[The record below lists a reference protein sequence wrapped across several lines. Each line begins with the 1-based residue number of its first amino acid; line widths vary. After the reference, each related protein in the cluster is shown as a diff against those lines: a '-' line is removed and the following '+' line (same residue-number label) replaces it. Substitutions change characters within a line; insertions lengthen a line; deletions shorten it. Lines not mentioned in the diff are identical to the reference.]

1 MNHNDPK
8 LFKDTFWN
16 NERVKRNLKL
26 GDIAKY
32 LNVPYFTVG
41 TWFCGKAVPRDEAN
55 IRKLCEWF
63 SEMSPDDPISFDDGR
78 RHFRIAR
85 LTWQAEHD
93 LTLKAHGTDQ
103 DDEGGKF
110 MGGKKNRVTEVGK
123 FIKDRGVKHKDLAE
137 KLNVPPYKISQWVTG
152 RYFPNSDYIYLMAQ
166 ELNTDADILS
176 DMFLK
181 AYNDYHN
188 VEGQKTI
195 TDEIIESHEEPE
207 DADISMSS
215 EIEPEDVDNSMSS
228 EIEKALDDR
237 IRFVKWSKLYNE
249 SLFARIDIV
258 AHLMHLYVEWDYN
271 MWNAIEALAQERNDI
286 PFWVLRKLILEA
298 ERVNYFGEISD
309 LEDYIDE

>member
-1 MNHNDPK
+1 MKHNDPK

-16 NERVKRNLKL
+16 NERVKRNLKI
-26 GDIAKY
+26 GDVAKY

-41 TWFCGKAVPRDEAN
+41 SWFCGKAMPKEVN

-63 SEMSPDDPISFDDGR
+63 SEMLPDDPISFDDGK
-78 RHFRIAR
+78 RHFEVAR

-103 DDEGGKF
+103 DDEGEKF
-110 MGGKKNRVTEVGK
+110 MGGKRNCKTEVGK
-123 FIKDRGVKHKDLAE
+123 FIRDHGVKHKDLAE
-137 KLNVPPYKISQWVTG
+137 ELNVPPYKISQWVTG
-152 RYFPNSDYIYLMAQ
+152 KYLPNSDYIYLMAQ
-166 ELNTDADILS
+166 KLDTDADILS
-176 DMFLK
+176 DMFLR

-195 TDEIIESHEEPE
+195 TDEIMESHEEPE
-207 DADISMSS
+207 GVEALM
-215 EIEPEDVDNSMSS
+215 PS

-237 IRFVKWSKLYNE
+237 TRFVKWSKLYNE
-249 SLFARIDIV
+249 TLFARIDIV

-298 ERVNYFGEISD
+298 ERVSYFGEISD

>member
-16 NERVKRNLKL
+16 KERVKRNLKL
-26 GDIAKY
+26 GDISKY

-41 TWFCGKAVPRDEAN
+41 TWFCGKAVPRDEAH

-63 SEMSPDDPISFDDGR
+63 SGMLPDDPISFDEGE
-78 RHFRIAR
+78 RHFKIAR
-85 LTWQAEHD
+85 LTWQAEHVH
-93 LTLKAHGTDQ
+93 TLKAHGTDQ

-137 KLNVPPYKISQWVTG
+137 KLSIPPYKISQWVAG
-152 RYFPNSDYIYLMAQ
+152 RYFPNGDYIYLMAQ

-207 DADISMSS
+207 DV
-215 EIEPEDVDNSMSS
+215 ETSMSS

-237 IRFVKWSKLYNE
+237 TRFLKWSKLYNE
-249 SLFARIDIV
+249 GLFARIDIV

>member
-16 NERVKRNLKL
+16 KERVKRNLKI
-26 GDIAKY
+26 GDIAKH

-41 TWFCGKAVPRDEAN
+41 SWFCGKAVPREEAH
-55 IRKLCEWF
+55 IKKLCEWF
-63 SEMSPDDPISFDDGR
+63 SELLPDDPISFDDGR

-110 MGGKKNRVTEVGK
+110 MGGKKDRVTEVSK
-123 FIKDRGVKHKDLAE
+123 FIRDRGIKHNDLAG
-137 KLNVPPYKISQWVTG
+137 KINVPPYKISQWVTG

-195 TDEIIESHEEPE
+195 TDEIIESHE
-207 DADISMSS
+207 DVDISM
-215 EIEPEDVDNSMSS
+215 PS
-228 EIEKALDDR
+228 EIEKALDDHT
-237 IRFVKWSKLYNE
+237 RFVRWSKLYNE
-249 SLFARIDIV
+249 TLFARIDIV

>member
-16 NERVKRNLKL
+16 KERVKRNLKL
-26 GDIAKY
+26 GDISKY
-32 LNVPYFTVG
+32 LNVPYGTVG
-41 TWFCGKAVPRDEAN
+41 SWFCGKAMPKKAS
-55 IRKLCEWF
+55 ISKLCSWF
-63 SEMSPDDPISFDDGR
+63 SEMLPDDPISFDEGE
-78 RHFRIAR
+78 RHFKIAR
-85 LTWQAEHD
+85 LTWQAEHVH
-93 LTLKAHGTDQ
+93 TLKAHGTDQ
-103 DDEGGKF
+103 DDDEGGKF

-123 FIKDRGVKHKDLAE
+123 FIKDRGLKHKDLAE
-137 KLNVPPYKISQWVTG
+137 KLNVPLYKISQWVAG
-152 RYFPNSDYIYLMAQ
+152 RYFPNGDYIYLMAT
-166 ELNTDADILS
+166 ELNTDPDTLS

-195 TDEIIESHEEPE
+195 TDTIMESHEESE
-207 DADISMSS
+207 NVEVSM
-215 EIEPEDVDNSMSS
+215 PS
-228 EIEKALDDR
+228 EIEKALDDH

-249 SLFARIDIV
+249 NLFARIDIV

>member
-1 MNHNDPK
+1 MKHNDPK

-16 NERVKRNLKL
+16 KERVKRNLKI

-41 TWFCGKAVPRDEAN
+41 SWFCGKAVPRDDAN
-55 IRKLCEWF
+55 ISKLCSWF
-63 SEMSPDDPISFDDGR
+63 SEMLPDDPISFDDGK
-78 RHFRIAR
+78 RHFEVAR

-93 LTLKAHGTDQ
+93 LTLKAHGLNQ
-103 DDEGGKF
+103 DDEGEKF
-110 MGGKKNRVTEVGK
+110 MGGKRNCKTEVGK
-123 FIKDRGVKHKDLAE
+123 FIRDHGVKHKDLAE
-137 KLNVPPYKISQWVTG
+137 ELNVPPYKISQWVTG
-152 RYFPNSDYIYLMAQ
+152 KYLPNSDYIYLMAQ
-166 ELNTDADILS
+166 KLDTDADILS
-176 DMFLK
+176 DMFLR

-195 TDEIIESHEEPE
+195 TDEIMESHEEPE
-207 DADISMSS
+207 GVEALM
-215 EIEPEDVDNSMSS
+215 PS

-237 IRFVKWSKLYNE
+237 TRFVKWSKLYNE
-249 SLFARIDIV
+249 TLFARIDIV

-298 ERVNYFGEISD
+298 ERVSYFGEISD

>member
-1 MNHNDPK
+1 MKHNDPK

-16 NERVKRNLKL
+16 KERVKRNLKI
-26 GDIAKY
+26 GDVAKY
-32 LNVPYFTVG
+32 LNAPYFTVG
-41 TWFCGKAVPRDEAN
+41 SWFCGKTMPKEAN

-63 SEMSPDDPISFDDGR
+63 SEMLPDDPISFDDGK
-78 RHFRIAR
+78 RHFEVAR

-110 MGGKKNRVTEVGK
+110 MGGKRNCKTEVGK
-123 FIKDRGVKHKDLAE
+123 FIRDHGVKHKDLAE
-137 KLNVPPYKISQWVTG
+137 EINVPPYKISQWVSG
-152 RYFPNSDYIYLMAQ
+152 KYLPNSDYIYLMAQ
-166 ELNTDADILS
+166 KLDTDADILS

-195 TDEIIESHEEPE
+195 TDAIVESHEEPE
-207 DADISMSS
+207 GVEALM
-215 EIEPEDVDNSMSS
+215 PS
-228 EIEKALDDR
+228 EIEKTFDDR
-237 IRFVKWSKLYNE
+237 TRFVRWSKLYNE
-249 SLFARIDIV
+249 TLFARIDIV